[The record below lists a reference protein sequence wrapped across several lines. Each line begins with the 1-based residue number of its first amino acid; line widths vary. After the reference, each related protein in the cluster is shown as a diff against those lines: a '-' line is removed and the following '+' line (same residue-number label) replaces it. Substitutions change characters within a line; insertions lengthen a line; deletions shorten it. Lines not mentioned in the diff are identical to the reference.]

1 MMTRDPNRELA
12 DLDVGAGRPPI
23 SSRFSTLSVSVGCS
37 DPDHFPAR
45 EAEQDKDGIEMRP
58 PELTG

>member
-1 MMTRDPNRELA
+1 MP
-12 DLDVGAGRPPI
+12 
-23 SSRFSTLSVSVGCS
+23 LSVSVGCS